1 MSENPDGGSDG
12 SRTFRP
18 VTEDSRGDRGRI
30 GYRAGY
36 RPDARRLRRAG
47 HVHRCPR
54 RRGREDG
61 GTQRFTPHSPR
72 HFTDAAGVVGE
83 AKRSAFVERFRSVS
97 PLGTVGTPGEVAHAI
112 VYLVSDA
119 SRFLTGQILRPN
131 GGQAVPG

>member
-1 MSENPDGGSDG
+1 MAREPFDLSRRTAVATGAGSG
-12 SRTFRP
+12 I
-18 VTEDSRGDRGRI
+18 GRATAPML
-30 GYRAGY
+30 AGY
-36 RPDARRLRRAG
+36 GAG